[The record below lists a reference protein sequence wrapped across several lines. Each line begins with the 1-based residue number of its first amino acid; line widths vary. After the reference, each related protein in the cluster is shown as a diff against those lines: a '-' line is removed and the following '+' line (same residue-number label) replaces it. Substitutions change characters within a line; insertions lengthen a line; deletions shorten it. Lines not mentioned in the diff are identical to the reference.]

1 VLNGANT
8 ADGTR
13 PGGAKDYGGDAVK
26 ELHIAIGSLALGL
39 NLLAFLCGSATW
51 LRQRPSVWFWRLLRG
66 GQIMVVV
73 ECALGGVLLLMGRKA
88 SDLHVLYGVLPVVVA
103 LIAEQLKISAATQ
116 ILDSRELPDAQAVA
130 HLPLQEQRAIVVA
143 IMRREVGAMTL
154 SALVVT
160 ALLIRAATVIH

>member
-1 VLNGANT
+1 
-8 ADGTR
+8 
-13 PGGAKDYGGDAVK
+13 
-26 ELHIAIGSLALGL
+26 
-39 NLLAFLCGSATW
+39 
-51 LRQRPSVWFWRLLRG
+51 
-66 GQIMVVV
+66 MVVV
-73 ECALGGVLLLMGRKA
+73 ECALGGVLLLLGKKA

-116 ILDSRELPDAQAVA
+116 ILDARELPDAQAVGR
-130 HLPLQEQRAIVVA
+130 LPASEQRAIVIA